1 MNRTPKPTG
10 GSEKVTSPST
20 SIHCPLGSCNLNLTM
35 SPSDACPMVSTK
47 HPPALRSLVRASYRP
62 AWPSQRRLM
71 MTGTRLSFRF
81 SSVKETSW
89 LYGHYQHRAIRS
101 RMVSLPPAI
110 VCKTLVQSKKNIDI
124 TRRFPQEGTVNK
136 FIIDFLIRAICVQS
150 WPYLWSRI
158 LSAQVSEKSE
168 IPPTAVT
175 AVGGWFRSNLLAITR
190 SS

>member
-1 MNRTPKPTG
+1 
-10 GSEKVTSPST
+10 
-20 SIHCPLGSCNLNLTM
+20 
-35 SPSDACPMVSTK
+35 
-47 HPPALRSLVRASYRP
+47 
-62 AWPSQRRLM
+62 
-71 MTGTRLSFRF
+71 
-81 SSVKETSW
+81 
-89 LYGHYQHRAIRS
+89 
-101 RMVSLPPAI
+101 MVSLPPAI